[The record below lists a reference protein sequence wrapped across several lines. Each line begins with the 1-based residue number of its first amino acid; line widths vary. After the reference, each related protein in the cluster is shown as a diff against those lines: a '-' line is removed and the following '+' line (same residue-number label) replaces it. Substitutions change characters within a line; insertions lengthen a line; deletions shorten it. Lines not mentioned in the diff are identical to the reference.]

1 MKKTT
6 PTNAAPALALT
17 LALAASPFLGQQALA
32 AGQPY
37 IGLNLGF
44 AVAPSAEFE
53 SFSSGVPTSCDL
65 HLPPPDR
72 PWTADCAQATGDS
85 FLNRWGGADAGHL
98 AGLTIG
104 YALNRAPL
112 RLELEYSHRSNEY
125 DDNDVWRPLGGNS
138 PAKLAEFDG
147 LTMGGMPG
155 AGGFVSNR
163 LKDIES
169 HDVFFNV
176 YYDHKTDSR
185 WTPYIGAGLGWSRT
199 EADIRLHFVRDNDVA
214 IEQARGT
221 ISRLEASV
229 DDNLFGWQLLL
240 GADYAVDERLSAG
253 VRLRYAQFGEFEG
266 DREPWDT
273 LRGHESTVAPPSRV
287 ADIGDRSN
295 TILWQA
301 ESDDIE
307 YWGVTLSLRYRFDW
321 M

>member
-6 PTNAAPALALT
+6 STSAALIPALAACL
-17 LALAASPFLGQQALA
+17 LFGQQALA

-72 PWTADCAQATGDS
+72 PWTAACAQATGDS

-98 AGLTIG
+98 AGLSIG
-104 YALNRAPL
+104 YALERAPL

-147 LTMGGMPG
+147 LTMAGMPG
-155 AGGFVSNR
+155 AGGSVSNR
-163 LKDIES
+163 LEDIES

-214 IEQARGT
+214 IEPARGT
-221 ISRLEASV
+221 ISSLEASV

-253 VRLRYAQFGEFEG
+253 VRFRYAQFGEFEG

>member
-6 PTNAAPALALT
+6 PTTAALFLT
-17 LALAASPFLGQQALA
+17 LAACPVFAPQAL

-53 SFSSGVPTSCDL
+53 SFSSGVPTACDL
-65 HLPPPDR
+65 HLPPANR

-98 AGLTIG
+98 AGLSIG
-104 YALNRAPL
+104 YALERAPL

-125 DDNDVWRPLGGNS
+125 DDNGAWRPLGGNS

-147 LTMGGMPG
+147 LTTAGMPG
-155 AGGFVSNR
+155 AGGSVSNR
-163 LKDIES
+163 LEDIES

-199 EADIRLHFVRDNDVA
+199 EADIRLHFVRDNDVS
-214 IEQARGT
+214 IVPARGT
-221 ISRLEASV
+221 ISSLEASV
-229 DDNLFGWQLLL
+229 DDSLFGWQLLL

-253 VRLRYAQFGEFEG
+253 VRFRYAQFGEFEG

-287 ADIGDRSN
+287 ADIGARSN
-295 TILWQA
+295 TILWRA

-307 YWGVTLSLRYRFDW
+307 YWGVMLSLRYRFDW